1 MNIGW
6 IVGIWKSHLPGL
18 AMKHGLPKNP
28 PFIIR
33 WLGFAEDDFFSPWEI
48 HYLGNRWRE
57 YLLFF
62 GGSLSESM
70 MIFPLKPS
78 FTVDFQ
84 LPWLMTPEGNGVF
97 LVYVSEYGA
106 WTKKLGS
113 SLDMIPIIIALYF
126 PCQACQKT
134 IKLITISHCICDITY
149 LKLINISHIPIKNP
163 IVSHAM
169 WINQHHIGPRHP
181 PVRQLF
187 PKVPFG
193 ERLRCTALLAQRGVL
208 CLVPG
213 LFFVVK
219 SHQKRLI
226 WPAWWIWTY
235 KIYQVEASGN

>member
-62 GGSLSESM
+62 GGSFSESM

-97 LVYVSEYGA
+97 FCLCQRVWGLNQEIGIFVGYDPHYHCFILPMSGMSKNNKVDNYIPLYLRYHISEVDKYIPYSHKESHSIPCDVDKPTSYWPSAPSGQATLPEGA
-106 WTKKLGS
+106 IWREIEVHSAACAARGAVFGAG
-113 SLDMIPIIIALYF
+113 ALLCGEE
-126 PCQACQKT
+126 PSKT
-134 IKLITISHCICDITY
+134 IDMASMVDM
-149 LKLINISHIPIKNP
+149 NI
-163 IVSHAM
+163 
-169 WINQHHIGPRHP
+169 
-181 PVRQLF
+181 
-187 PKVPFG
+187 
-193 ERLRCTALLAQRGVL
+193 
-208 CLVPG
+208 
-213 LFFVVK
+213 
-219 SHQKRLI
+219 
-226 WPAWWIWTY
+226 
-235 KIYQVEASGN
+235 